1 MEEAERKTKKEKM
14 GLKRIEFLVAAA
26 VIAIITFSVI
36 SMNLVRNRIIDFAV
50 KNMEVLTEHDAFS
63 VERNIQQYGGI
74 LDGIALE
81 IRQAEK
87 LDEQNCIQLLEKSR
101 RLLGDPCVSLSF
113 IADDDKIL
121 DSSLTV
127 SEDEKLAGICRGK
140 NGNFAC
146 YYEDNRSGDTETRE
160 VILIGRTF
168 DAVSFNGH
176 TYRYLAAKMEKGIL
190 QDFIKLDSYDSKG
203 HTHIIDFQG
212 NYLINHHRSLES
224 EKVENFY
231 ETMERGRLKGGMTV
245 SEIQERIQNRDN
257 FTFQY
262 QDVNGEDNLI
272 TCTYMEMGKWYYL
285 NVVPRYVFVNQSKAL
300 MELFAFFMIVIF
312 SVIAAVWIS
321 VFHRRSRIIAMER
334 KHRAE
339 LTEALDMA
347 QAANRAKTIFL
358 NNMSHDIRTPMNAI
372 IGFVTLASTHIDNKE
387 RVSDYLEKIS
397 KSSSHLLSLINDVL
411 DMSRIESGK
420 VSIEMKTENLS
431 EILHG
436 LKDIILADV
445 HAKQLELF
453 VDALDVQDEY
463 IVCDKLRLNQVL
475 LNLTSNALKYTNPG
489 GMVSVRVIEKGYSES
504 GKGIYEFRIK
514 DNGIGMS
521 EEFVKT
527 IFQPFT
533 REKSSTVSGIQ
544 GTGLGMA
551 ITKNIVDMMGG
562 TIEVE
567 SEPGVGTEFI
577 VVFEFEIPENKKE
590 LPVIRSL
597 EGLRGLIV
605 DDDMNACQSAAAMLR
620 QLGMRSEWCMY
631 GKEAIARTQEALKMD
646 DYFHVY
652 IIDWLMPDMNGI
664 ETVRRLRKIVSG
676 AAPMILLSAYD
687 WTDAEEEA
695 REAGVTDFISKPLF
709 LSDLCDKL
717 MRVCGEGQEE
727 DSCEDVMEE
736 DHFDGKRLL
745 LAEDIE
751 LNREIAEEILG
762 QAGFLV
768 ESVENGQAAVD
779 RINGSEPGYFDAVL
793 MDVQMPVMDG
803 YEATRAIRKL
813 ENKALSDIPIIAMT
827 ANAFEEDRKEALL
840 AGMNGHV
847 GKPIDIPTL
856 LNALKN
862 VL

>member
-1 MEEAERKTKKEKM
+1 
-14 GLKRIEFLVAAA
+14 
-26 VIAIITFSVI
+26 
-36 SMNLVRNRIIDFAV
+36 
-50 KNMEVLTEHDAFS
+50 
-63 VERNIQQYGGI
+63 
-74 LDGIALE
+74 
-81 IRQAEK
+81 
-87 LDEQNCIQLLEKSR
+87 
-101 RLLGDPCVSLSF
+101 
-113 IADDDKIL
+113 
-121 DSSLTV
+121 
-127 SEDEKLAGICRGK
+127 
-140 NGNFAC
+140 
-146 YYEDNRSGDTETRE
+146 
-160 VILIGRTF
+160 
-168 DAVSFNGH
+168 
-176 TYRYLAAKMEKGIL
+176 
-190 QDFIKLDSYDSKG
+190 
-203 HTHIIDFQG
+203 
-212 NYLINHHRSLES
+212 
-224 EKVENFY
+224 
-231 ETMERGRLKGGMTV
+231 
-245 SEIQERIQNRDN
+245 
-257 FTFQY
+257 
-262 QDVNGEDNLI
+262 
-272 TCTYMEMGKWYYL
+272 
-285 NVVPRYVFVNQSKAL
+285 

-567 SEPGVGTEFI
+567 SGPGVGTEFI
-577 VVFEFEIPENKKE
+577 VVFEQKRAAGDS
-590 LPVIRSL
+590 LPGR
-597 EGLRGLIV
+597 
-605 DDDMNACQSAAAMLR
+605 
-620 QLGMRSEWCMY
+620 
-631 GKEAIARTQEALKMD
+631 
-646 DYFHVY
+646 
-652 IIDWLMPDMNGI
+652 
-664 ETVRRLRKIVSG
+664 
-676 AAPMILLSAYD
+676 
-687 WTDAEEEA
+687 AE
-695 REAGVTDFISKPLF
+695 
-709 LSDLCDKL
+709 
-717 MRVCGEGQEE
+717 
-727 DSCEDVMEE
+727 
-736 DHFDGKRLL
+736 
-745 LAEDIE
+745 
-751 LNREIAEEILG
+751 
-762 QAGFLV
+762 
-768 ESVENGQAAVD
+768 
-779 RINGSEPGYFDAVL
+779 RINRG
-793 MDVQMPVMDG
+793 
-803 YEATRAIRKL
+803 
-813 ENKALSDIPIIAMT
+813 
-827 ANAFEEDRKEALL
+827 
-840 AGMNGHV
+840 
-847 GKPIDIPTL
+847 
-856 LNALKN
+856 
-862 VL
+862 